1 MRGRAS
7 PRGRGG
13 AEPRVEHRA
22 LALTGAATALNVAK
36 RQLTTA
42 LAVHLVNP
50 LVRSA
55 VSAGVAP
62 PSVAILETTGRRSG
76 ELRRTPVGNGLDGDT
91 FWIVAEHGRR
101 AAYVRNIEANPRVRV
116 KVGGAWRRGTAR
128 LLDDDD
134 PRQRQRRIGRRLNAA
149 VVRAMGTELL
159 TVRIDFDSRA
169 CGRPELGADRAEV
182 LRDGLVAGAV
192 AAVASGL
199 PSTVTALVRGADP
212 LKAPAAAGSLLLP
225 SERRTGRLLL
235 AAVPVHIALSL
246 GWALILASALPRRA
260 TIASGAAGGL
270 VIAALDLSLAGR
282 RFPRI
287 RALALPPQIADHLAF
302 GAVVGA
308 VVRRRR
314 ARRSLALRHGESPT

>member
-1 MRGRAS
+1 MTPVQRKPHGEDYS
-7 PRGRGG
+7 PAIVG
-13 AEPRVEHRA
+13 AK
-22 LALTGAATALNVAK
+22 GSNVTK

-42 LAVHLVNP
+42 LGVHIVNP

-55 VSAGVAP
+55 VSAGIAP

-76 ELRRTPVGNGLDGDT
+76 EPRRTPVGNGLDGDT

-116 KVGGAWRRGTAR
+116 KVGGAWRPGTAR
-128 LLDDDD
+128 VLDDDD
-134 PRQRQRRIGRRLNAA
+134 PRERQRRIGRSLNAA

-159 TVRIDFDSRA
+159 SVRIDLEPAPSGRQGPRA
-169 CGRPELGADRAEV
+169 REEWTEV
-182 LRDGLVAGAV
+182 VRDGLAAGTV
-192 AAVASGL
+192 AAVLSGV
-199 PSTVTALVRGADP
+199 PSTVDALVRGADP
-212 LKAPAAAGSLLLP
+212 LEAPTAAGSLLLP

-246 GWALILASALPRRA
+246 GWALVLASALPRRA
-260 TIASGAAGGL
+260 TIASGAAAGL
-270 VIAALDLSLAGR
+270 VVAALDLGLGGR
-282 RFPRI
+282 RLPRI

-314 ARRSLALRHGESPT
+314 TRAIPRVKDGESPT